1 MEADRQLHSGN
12 MKHTSLT
19 RQSADKELKIEV
31 EHLCFASAHCGLD
44 GEASEILF
52 ASHCPTA
59 TSLLVCI
66 PCPARVRFPARV
78 SKTWNII
85 SISMHLPFLPFH
97 IFTVIPIFCVHAL
110 ALKVPHES
118 VPFYAANTS
127 FWHRFSF

>member
-66 PCPARVRFPARV
+66 PCPARVRFPAPGQQ
-78 SKTWNII
+78 N
-85 SISMHLPFLPFH
+85 MEHNFY
-97 IFTVIPIFCVHAL
+97 
-110 ALKVPHES
+110 
-118 VPFYAANTS
+118 FYAPS
-127 FWHRFSF
+127 FPSFSYLHGDPNFLCARSCVESTP